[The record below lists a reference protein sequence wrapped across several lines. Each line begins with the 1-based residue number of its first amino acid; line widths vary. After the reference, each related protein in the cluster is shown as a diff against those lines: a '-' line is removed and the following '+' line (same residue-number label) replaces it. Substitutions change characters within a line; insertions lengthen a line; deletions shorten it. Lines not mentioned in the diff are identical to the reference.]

1 MNEKREREGVDN
13 NQHNKQIIYRERS
26 RNKDP
31 SDTHTNNTKV
41 AENVEKKKRK
51 KKRKKIKH
59 FSDFFFP
66 FSC

>member
-51 KKRKKIKH
+51 KKERK
-59 FSDFFFP
+59 
-66 FSC
+66 